1 MEREKIL
8 IPKMKYNSDLS
19 IRHKRQSTRLPT
31 HNYGWSGTYFVT
43 IRAIQREPYFEI
55 PELRAI
61 LVEVWEALPK
71 RFPNV
76 TLDEF
81 VIMPDHIHFIIELE
95 GNVENPPTLGNVVGA
110 YKSLAAVAWLRHIET
125 TGMECSGRI
134 WERNYYER
142 VIRDV
147 NELEQTRQYI
157 RNNPFKQNDT
167 M

>member
-1 MEREKIL
+1 
-8 IPKMKYNSDLS
+8 MKYNSDLS

-81 VIMPDHIHFIIELE
+81 VIMPDHIHFILRLE
-95 GNVENPPTLGNVVGA
+95 GNVKNAPTLGGVIGA
-110 YKSLAAVAWLRHIET
+110 YKSLTTVALLRHT
-125 TGMECSGRI
+125 QATNRECSARC
-134 WERNYYER
+134 WQRDYLEH
-142 VIRDV
+142 VIRDAQ
-147 NELEQTRQYI
+147 EMEKKRHYI
-157 RNNPFKQNDT
+157 RNNPLKLKTSNADEQR
-167 M
+167 